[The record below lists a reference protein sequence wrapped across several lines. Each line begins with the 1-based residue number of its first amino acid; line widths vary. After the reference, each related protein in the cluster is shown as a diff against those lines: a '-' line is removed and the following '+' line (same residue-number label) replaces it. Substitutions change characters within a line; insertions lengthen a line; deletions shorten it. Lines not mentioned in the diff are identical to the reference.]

1 MRFFMLSGVLNL
13 LRLRHGSDP
22 LVGQPGLL
30 LHLSGLLLVLLGL
43 PVVQELDLVQVRV
56 IKDLPSDGYTE
67 LELPVSFL
75 IRSKDIFQHVVSTLQ
90 SWASASLKKNTEIT
104 CPNDLSEY
112 YNSPYI
118 GLT

>member
-56 IKDLPSDGYTE
+56 IKDLPSDGYI
-67 LELPVSFL
+67 VSFL